1 MSLDFEKFA
10 QKGNEFLNEIARE
23 LGHAHDKDKA
33 GRKLRAILH
42 GMRDQI
48 TLEESIQLIAQLPMF
63 LKAIYVDNWG
73 LNKKNKI
80 NHLNEFIKVVKKYD
94 PNTADLDFIND
105 DEILIATEVIFFVLQ
120 KYISEGEMEHIK
132 AVLPMDLKKL
142 LRNEIAY

>member
-10 QKGNEFLNEIARE
+10 KKGNEFLNEIARE
-23 LGHAHDKDKA
+23 LGHAHDKAKA

-42 GMRDQI
+42 SMRDQI
-48 TLEESIQLIAQLPMF
+48 TIEESIQLIAQLPMF
-63 LKAIYVDNWG
+63 LKALYVDNWS
-73 LNKKNKI
+73 LNKNKKI
-80 NHLNEFIKVVKKYD
+80 NHINDYIKEVKKYEG
-94 PNTADLDFIND
+94 NTADLDFIND

-132 AVLPMDLKKL
+132 AVLPKDLKKL